1 MTWIRW
7 AIGVS
12 AGIVFA
18 LAYGSSW
25 FFAGLLW
32 PVVLHLV
39 DAFSQEMRK
48 DVDRVDRESRDSEKK
63 PQ

>member
-12 AGIVFA
+12 VGIVFA
-18 LAYGSSW
+18 LAYGPSW

-39 DAFSQEMRK
+39 DAFSQEVR
-48 DVDRVDRESRDSEKK
+48 RA
-63 PQ
+63 